1 MGDSLWRVS
10 FLFSGKDLVRIH
22 RPYLGKTKYDLVENR
37 YDLVENKYDLVE
49 IKYDLDQNASY
60 LQRNCCLSLVKIWH
74 QKCSHKL

>member
-22 RPYLGKTKYDLVENR
+22 RSYLGKTKYDLVENR
-37 YDLVENKYDLVE
+37 YDLVENKYDL
-49 IKYDLDQNASY
+49 DQNASH
-60 LQRNCCLSLVKIWH
+60 LQCNCCLSLVKIWH

>member
-22 RPYLGKTKYDLVENR
+22 RPYLGKTKYDLVEN
-37 YDLVENKYDLVE
+37 KYDLVE
-49 IKYDLDQNASY
+49 IKYDLDQNASH

>member
-37 YDLVENKYDLVE
+37 YDLVENKYDL
-49 IKYDLDQNASY
+49 DQNASY

>member
-10 FLFSGKDLVRIH
+10 FLFFGKDLVRIH
-22 RPYLGKTKYDLVENR
+22 RSYLGKTKYDLVENR
-37 YDLVENKYDLVE
+37 YDLVE
-49 IKYDLDQNASY
+49 IKYDLDQNASH

>member
-22 RPYLGKTKYDLVENR
+22 RSYLGKTK

-49 IKYDLDQNASY
+49 IKYDLDQNASH

>member
-22 RPYLGKTKYDLVENR
+22 RSYLGKTKYDLVENR
-37 YDLVENKYDLVE
+37 YDLVE
-49 IKYDLDQNASY
+49 IKYDLDQNASH

>member
-37 YDLVENKYDLVE
+37 YDLVE
-49 IKYDLDQNASY
+49 IKYDLDQNASH
-60 LQRNCCLSLVKIWH
+60 LQRNCCLSLIKIWH

>member
-37 YDLVENKYDLVE
+37 YDLVE
-49 IKYDLDQNASY
+49 IKYDLDQNASH

>member
-22 RPYLGKTKYDLVENR
+22 RPYLGKTK

>member
-37 YDLVENKYDLVE
+37 YDLVE

>member
-22 RPYLGKTKYDLVENR
+22 RPYLGKTKYDLVE
-37 YDLVENKYDLVE
+37 
-49 IKYDLDQNASY
+49 IKYDLDQNASH

>member
-37 YDLVENKYDLVE
+37 YDLVE
-49 IKYDLDQNASY
+49 IKYDLDQNAAH

>member
-1 MGDSLWRVS
+1 MYICIGIMGDSLWRVS

-22 RPYLGKTKYDLVENR
+22 RSYLGKTKYDLVEN
-37 YDLVENKYDLVE
+37 KYELVE

>member
-22 RPYLGKTKYDLVENR
+22 RSYLGKTKYDLVENR
-37 YDLVENKYDLVE
+37 YDLVENKYDL
-49 IKYDLDQNASY
+49 DQNASH

>member
-22 RPYLGKTKYDLVENR
+22 RSYLGKTKYDLVENR
-37 YDLVENKYDLVE
+37 YDLVE

>member
-22 RPYLGKTKYDLVENR
+22 RPYLGKNKYDLVENR
-37 YDLVENKYDLVE
+37 YDLVE
-49 IKYDLDQNASY
+49 IMYDLDQNAAH
-60 LQRNCCLSLVKIWH
+60 LQRNCCLLLVKIWH